1 MPTSRYELWASHV
14 TAKINKDRTD
24 YSSLK
29 ALSHPF
35 CWLPVPNGQLG
46 ESARVA
52 KTRVL
57 CALAAYLQHSQS
69 YTTVFTV

>member
-14 TAKINKDRTD
+14 TAKITKDRTD
-24 YSSLK
+24 YSSLN

-35 CWLPVPNGQLG
+35 CWLPNGQLG

-52 KTRVL
+52 KRRVL
-57 CALAAYLQHSQS
+57 CALAAYLQHSPIL
-69 YTTVFTV
+69 YCTVFTV